1 MVTIHEPCWYIVIIW
16 SPFFIEVS
24 LVFPWCPL
32 VVVVVLGCSIALS
45 CHASCPVSLK
55 MGQLLRLPLFLMT
68 LSVSR
73 SPGRVFCRISF
84 SLCLPDVFL
93 IIRPGFC
100 VLEVKRH
107 FHHILSRVHTT
118 HIICPRWCWPWSC
131 GGGDVLPLS
140 ACKVPRSPSFPHC
153 LLRRDVHSSQLRT
166 GASSQP
172 PRREEYLHKL
182 HERLVS
188 SLPFIDITVDHLFPF
203 LSPWSH
209 NTYQSL
215 VLSEF
220 SIGFVERMRVY
231 EASDLCPFKILM
243 LKP

>member
-1 MVTIHEPCWYIVIIW
+1 M
-16 SPFFIEVS
+16 
-24 LVFPWCPL
+24 
-32 VVVVVLGCSIALS
+32 
-45 CHASCPVSLK
+45 
-55 MGQLLRLPLFLMT
+55 
-68 LSVSR
+68 
-73 SPGRVFCRISF
+73 
-84 SLCLPDVFL
+84 
-93 IIRPGFC
+93 
-100 VLEVKRH
+100 
-107 FHHILSRVHTT
+107 
-118 HIICPRWCWPWSC
+118 
-131 GGGDVLPLS
+131 
-140 ACKVPRSPSFPHC
+140 
-153 LLRRDVHSSQLRT
+153 HSSQLRT

-243 LKP
+243 LKPWVLIPQNVVIFGAWAFREVFQVT